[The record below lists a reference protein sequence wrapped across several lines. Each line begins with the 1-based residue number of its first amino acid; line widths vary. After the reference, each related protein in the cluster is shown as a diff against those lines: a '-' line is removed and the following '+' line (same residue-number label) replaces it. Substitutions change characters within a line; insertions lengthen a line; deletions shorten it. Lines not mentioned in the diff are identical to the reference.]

1 MAGWWWAYQGL
12 AQAFSWLFPGLLFPK
27 HGEAEALFTCTWW
40 LWGNPV
46 TATPKQLYFSHVNR
60 FLDCLDYQHTAV
72 SSCKHCGERIE
83 VAPGLWW
90 NIQIC
95 FGNRNSRP
103 AKLETLWALGTAP
116 PMCFLWPS
124 WGQNAGGRSAALKTV
139 QECLANA
146 PASRHKRTQNKAL
159 LFSTVLLPPAEPAQG
174 HHPRTPQISLPAA
187 VLVAL
192 IQLLMTNYGLA
203 KLSQQNLWSMFW
215 RIYRVSSATSSGEGG
230 TVCPEILTWLVRWHM
245 SGIACGKNTS
255 WWACLRLLIGVAMK
269 SPDLATGSLEIKHD
283 LDTPKSFGIAEVKTQ
298 VGAQSR

>member
-1 MAGWWWAYQGL
+1 MYMVVVGE
-12 AQAFSWLFPGLLFPK
+12 SC
-27 HGEAEALFTCTWW
+27 HGHPEAT
-40 LWGNPV
+40 
-46 TATPKQLYFSHVNR
+46 FSHENR

-72 SSCKHCGERIE
+72 SSCKHCERIE

-90 NIQIC
+90 NIQVC

-139 QECLANA
+139 QEYLANA

-174 HHPRTPQISLPAA
+174 HHPRTPQISLQTA
-187 VLVAL
+187 VPVAL

-203 KLSQQNLWSMFW
+203 KLSQQNL
-215 RIYRVSSATSSGEGG
+215 
-230 TVCPEILTWLVRWHM
+230 
-245 SGIACGKNTS
+245 
-255 WWACLRLLIGVAMK
+255 
-269 SPDLATGSLEIKHD
+269 
-283 LDTPKSFGIAEVKTQ
+283 
-298 VGAQSR
+298 